1 MTNVSD
7 ASQTPIV
14 PPKWKLAV
22 LTWLAIFPAVSTFIF
37 ASEPIIGGFH
47 LIARVFISTLIIVPL
62 MTWVIMPNM
71 IKLFRRWLLV
81 A

>member
-1 MTNVSD
+1 MSGP
-7 ASQTPIV
+7 SQTPIV

-22 LTWLAIFPAVSTFIF
+22 LTWLAIFPAVSIFIF
-37 ASEPIIGGFH
+37 ASEPLIGDLH

-71 IKLFRRWLLV
+71 IKLFRGWLLV
-81 A
+81 V